1 MKFKDVNCGYYF
13 SRRSGQYAGTWNE
26 VKEIA
31 KKNNIIRSAVQ
42 NLDFV
47 SATVHEANQDTIN
60 HCAESGDIPV
70 IRLLPPAFAFESY
83 TKEEI
88 IAFINNGAIFRIH
101 PKLDASP
108 VTCWMFDWML
118 KVLEDSAVPL
128 LVSLQEA
135 ELRDLAEVKRSYPAL
150 KLLITNTT
158 QWMNRQYIRFL
169 LSFSDVFIDTSNI
182 IEYYG
187 LESIVDII
195 GAERILF
202 GTYMPEKEPYDKVFQ
217 MLHNDLSPE
226 QNQLIAFGNFERI
239 IERNK

>member
-13 SRRSGQYAGTWNE
+13 SRRSGQYAGTWDE
-26 VKEIA
+26 IKEIA
-31 KKNNIIRSAVQ
+31 LKNNIVSSAVQ

-47 SATVHEANQDTIN
+47 SATVHDANQDTVN
-60 HCAESGDIPV
+60 RCAESGDIPV

-83 TKEEI
+83 TKDEM
-88 IAFINNGAIFRIH
+88 IALINNRAIFRIH

-108 VTCWMFDWML
+108 VTYWMFDWML

-135 ELRDLAEVKRSYPAL
+135 ELRDLAEVKQAYPAL
-150 KLLITNTT
+150 KIIITNTT

-169 LSFSDVFIDTSNI
+169 LSFPDVFIDTSNT

-187 LESIVDII
+187 LESIADII
-195 GAERILF
+195 GAERMLF
-202 GTYMPEKEPYDKVFQ
+202 GTYMPEKEPYDKIFQ

-239 IERNK
+239 IERKK